1 MQNRSGFSLMELITV
16 VAIVAILTAVAIPN
30 YIGWLPGHR
39 LRSALDDLNTGLQLA
54 KLQAV
59 RENAGV
65 VIRFNTGADSAVI
78 FLDDGGTTG
87 TANDRLLNGNERVYK
102 RIQMPEGIDIEDFPG
117 TSTSTDGGPW
127 FGYNGRGMPLSGQF
141 GTVRVINSRGNT
153 GGVAVNSVGNP
164 SFI

>member
-1 MQNRSGFSLMELITV
+1 MRNQSGFTLMELLTV
-16 VAIVAILTAVAIPN
+16 IAIIAVLTAVAIPN

-39 LRSALDDLNTGLQLA
+39 LRSALDDINTGLQLT

-65 VIRFNTGADSAVI
+65 IIRFNTADESAVI

-87 TANDRLLNGNERVYK
+87 TANDQLLNGDERVYK
-102 RIQMPEGIDIEDFPG
+102 RIEMPAGIDIQDFPG
-117 TSTSTDGGPW
+117 TSTSTDGQPW
-127 FGYNGRGMPLSGQF
+127 FGYGGRGMSLNNQF
-141 GTVRVINSRGNT
+141 GTVRVINSGGTT
-153 GGVAVNSVGNP
+153 GGVAINNVGNP

>member
-1 MQNRSGFSLMELITV
+1 MRNKSGFTLIELITV
-16 VAIVAILTAVAIPN
+16 VAIVAALTAVAIPN

-39 LRSALDDLNTGLQLA
+39 LRSALDDINTGLQLA

-65 VIRFNTGADSAVI
+65 VIRFDTANESAVI
-78 FLDDGGTTG
+78 FLDDGGATG
-87 TANDRLLNGNERVYK
+87 TADDRQLNGDERVYK
-102 RIQMPEGIDIEDFPG
+102 RILMPEGIDIQDFPG
-117 TSTSTDGGPW
+117 TSTSTDNGPW
-127 FGYNGRGMPLSGQF
+127 FGFSGRGMPLNNQF
-141 GTVRVINSRGNT
+141 GTVRVVNSRGTT

>member
-1 MQNRSGFSLMELITV
+1 MRNQSGFTLMELITV
-16 VAIVAILTAVAIPN
+16 VAVVAILTAVAIPN

-65 VIRFNTGADSAVI
+65 VIRFNTANESAVI

-87 TANDRLLNGNERVYK
+87 IANDRQLNGDEQVYK
-102 RIQMPEGIDIEDFPG
+102 LIQMPAGIDIQDFPG
-117 TSTSTDGGPW
+117 TSTSTDNTPW
-127 FGYNGRGMPLSGQF
+127 FGYNGRGMPLSNQF
-141 GTVRVINSRGNT
+141 GTVRVINSRGTT

>member
-1 MQNRSGFSLMELITV
+1 MRNQSGFTMIELITV
-16 VAIVAILTAVAIPN
+16 VAIVAVLAAVAIPN

-39 LRSALDDLNTGLQLA
+39 LRSALDDINTGLQLA

-65 VIRFNTGADSAVI
+65 VIRFDTANESVTI

-87 TANDRLLNGNERVYK
+87 TANDRQPNGNELVFK
-102 RIQMPEGIDIEDFPG
+102 RIQMPAGVDIQDFPG
-117 TSTSTDGGPW
+117 TSTSSDGQPW
-127 FGYNGRGMPLSGQF
+127 FGYNGRGMPLNNQF
-141 GTVRVINSRGNT
+141 GTVRLVNSRGT
-153 GGVAVNSVGNP
+153 TRGLAVNSVGNP